1 MEKKINLEEILANA
15 VFKELEGKGSNVARM
30 SVAKSSAKSG
40 SSIFIK
46 EAMLEFGKQLLE
58 LAAENVKMDRN
69 GCCEGEKYPCQTFI
83 DKQSILDTINQI
95 E

>member
-1 MEKKINLEEILANA
+1 MEKKINLEEIIANA
-15 VFKELEGKGSNVARM
+15 VFKELDGKGSEAARM

-46 EAMLEFGKQLLE
+46 EAMLEFGKKLLE
-58 LAAENVKMDRN
+58 LAAEKSFIN
-69 GCCEGEKYPCQTFI
+69 KYNNKT
-83 DKQSILDTINQI
+83 DEYNKQSILDTINQV